1 MIRFPRPRSPA
12 APRVGPQPRG
22 MVLMVVLVVIAL
34 LALAA
39 LGFSEWMLAEREAA
53 ELSFR
58 QLQARACAES
68 GLELARSFLS
78 QDRQTQDEAGGWYDN
93 PEQFRGVLVRDGL
106 LPRDRGRF
114 AIVAPRQED
123 GRLSGIRF
131 GLEDESGRLNLNTL
145 LLADRVQEG
154 SARQILMG
162 LPGMTEEIA
171 DAILDWIDPD
181 PEPREYGAEAEYYAA
196 LNPPYAP
203 KNGPLETIEEL
214 LLVRGVTPQLLFGA
228 DANRNGMIDNS
239 EPDPQTFLD
248 VDNSDGSMNC
258 GWAAYLTL
266 WSLESNLRPD
276 GTPRINLNQDNLE
289 TLFEEVQKVAGDK
302 AATYVVAWR
311 QASQNDTS
319 QQQPATDWGEL
330 DFTRKSARKF
340 STVLDLIGGRVR
352 VRFKDENEDKV
363 IESPFPN
370 VPGLMNAYLP
380 TIMENMTV
388 QTAEVLPGRINI
400 NQAPRVVLAG
410 IPGMTPELVDEIIA
424 QREMDPSQAEAHR
437 KYETWLLSEGLVT
450 LEEMKA
456 LMPFICASGSVYRA
470 QVVGYFDQEGPDAR
484 FEAILDAT
492 KKRCRVLFWR
502 DMTHLGRGYPREVLG
517 LEAGG

>member
-1 MIRFPRPRSPA
+1 MNPPYRLHGCALQHRGTRRP
-12 APRVGPQPRG
+12 G
-22 MVLMVVLVVIAL
+22 MVLLVVLVVIAL

-68 GLELARSFLS
+68 GLEWARSFLS

-93 PEQFRGVLVRDGL
+93 PEQFRGVLVREGL

-114 AIVAPRQED
+114 TIVAPRQED
-123 GRLSGIRF
+123 GRWSGIRF

-154 SARQILMG
+154 AARQILMG
-162 LPGMTEEIA
+162 LPGMTEDIA

-181 PEPREYGAEAEYYAA
+181 PEPRQYGAEAEYYAA

-203 KNGPLETIEEL
+203 KNGPPETIEEL

-228 DANRNGMIDNS
+228 DANRNGMIDSN
-239 EPDPQTFLD
+239 EPDPQAFLD
-248 VDNSDGSMNC
+248 VDNSDGSMNR

-276 GTPRINLNQDNLE
+276 GSPRINLNQDDLE

-302 AATYVVAWR
+302 VATYVVAWR
-311 QASQNDTS
+311 QARQNDTS
-319 QQQPATDWGEL
+319 NQQPATEWGEL
-330 DFTRKSARKF
+330 DFTRKSERKF
-340 STVLDLIGGRVR
+340 DTVLDLIGGKVS
-352 VRFKDENEDKV
+352 VHFKDENQPKL

-388 QTAEVLPGRINI
+388 QAAEVLPGRINI

-450 LEEMKA
+450 LDEMKA
-456 LMPFICASGSVYRA
+456 LIPFICASGSVYRA

-492 KKRCRVLFWR
+492 QTRCRVLFWR

>member
-1 MIRFPRPRSPA
+1 MNRPRV
-12 APRVGPQPRG
+12 PRCGTPPRACG
-22 MVLMVVLVVIAL
+22 RRGLVLLVVLVVIAL

-39 LGFSEWMLAEREAA
+39 LGFSQWMLAEREAA
-53 ELSFR
+53 ELSVR
-58 QLQARACAES
+58 QVQARACAES
-68 GLELARSFLS
+68 GLELARAFLS
-78 QDRQTQDEAGGWYDN
+78 QDRQTQDESGGWYDN
-93 PEQFRGVLVRDGL
+93 PDQFRGVLVRDAL

-114 AIVAPRQED
+114 SIVAPRQED
-123 GRLSGIRF
+123 GRLAGIRF

-145 LLADRVQEG
+145 LLADRTQEG

-181 PEPREYGAEAEYYAA
+181 PEPREFGAEAEYYAA
-196 LNPPYAP
+196 LSPPYTP

-228 DANRNGMIDNS
+228 DANRNGMIDAN

-276 GTPRINLNQDNLE
+276 GTPRINLNQDDLE
-289 TLFEEVQKVAGDK
+289 TLFEQVKEVAGDK

-311 QASQNDTS
+311 QASQDDTGN
-319 QQQPATDWGEL
+319 QAPATEWGEL

-340 STVLDLIGGRVR
+340 STVLDLIGGKVR
-352 VRFKDENEDKV
+352 VRFKGENEDKV

-370 VPGLMNAYLP
+370 VPGLMNTYLP
-380 TIMENMTV
+380 TIMENLTT
-388 QTAEVLPGRINI
+388 QAAQVLPGRINI

-424 QREMDPSQAEAHR
+424 QREMDPAQAEAHR
-437 KYETWLLSEGLVT
+437 KYETWLLSEALVT
-450 LEEMKA
+450 LDEMKA
-456 LMPFICASGSVYRA
+456 LMPFICGSGSVYRA

-492 KKRCRVLFWR
+492 QTRCRVLFWR